1 MCVSGNSGFYKQ
13 LWVLYCTV
21 SAKNT
26 LSAWETPSSLFSDL
40 CNGDQTSIPR
50 FLAAPPTHSPA
61 AKPSGSS
68 QAQLGSTW
76 PERFPLWT
84 AAFIFLPPN
93 LHPQAFLYTLFILSS
108 KINHAKVSFLNRSG
122 CLWKSNFLLIAVRR
136 SVTHGPNVFPSKL
149 KVTVSGGK
157 LNPVIIL

>member
-1 MCVSGNSGFYKQ
+1 MCMKEHLCVFMYSTLCVCS
-13 LWVLYCTV
+13 LCLYALVGTCTV
-21 SAKNT
+21 GVCFYNKWDFRLLQSTLGCGSIAKKNV
-26 LSAWETPSSLFSDL
+26 LSARETPSSLFSDL
-40 CNGDQTSIPR
+40 CNGDQISIPR
-50 FLAAPPTHSPA
+50 FLTALPTHSPA

-93 LHPQAFLYTLFILSS
+93 LHPQAFLCTLFILSS

-122 CLWKSNFLLIAVRR
+122 CLWKSHF
-136 SVTHGPNVFPSKL
+136 
-149 KVTVSGGK
+149 
-157 LNPVIIL
+157 